1 MRLLTASL
9 TACSAVFVLAGCGG
23 ERKAGPEPRIEPVTA
38 QQLATMSEEVADLA
52 GNDECAAAE
61 RADDL
66 YNAAVE
72 ARDAGSVPERL
83 APEVVARAEELRNE
97 LNCPPPPPPPTTT
110 DEDDDDRGNGKG
122 KGKGK
127 GKGGGKHGGDED

>member
-23 ERKAGPEPRIEPVTA
+23 EERAAPPPRIEPVTA
-38 QQLATMSEEVADLA
+38 EQLAVLSEEVADLA
-52 GNDECAAAE
+52 SNDECAAAQ

-72 ARDAGSVPERL
+72 ARDTGRVPARL
-83 APEVVARAEELRNE
+83 ATELVARAEELRNE

-110 DEDDDDRGNGKG
+110 DEDEDDDDGGKG
-122 KGKGK
+122 KRRGK
-127 GKGGGKHGGDED
+127 GKHGGDGD

>member
-1 MRLLTASL
+1 MRLLIASL
-9 TACSAVFVLAGCGG
+9 TACSAALLLTACGG
-23 ERKAGPEPRIEPVTA
+23 EERAAPPPRIEPVTA
-38 QQLATMSEEVADLA
+38 QQLAVLSEEVADLA

-72 ARDAGSVPERL
+72 ARDAGRVPARL
-83 APEVVARAEELRNE
+83 ASELVARAEELRNE

-110 DEDDDDRGNGKG
+110 EEDLDHNRDEKSKG
-122 KGKGK
+122 KPKGRGKR
-127 GKGGGKHGGDED
+127 GGDED

>member
-9 TACSAVFVLAGCGG
+9 TACSAVFVLAACGG
-23 ERKAGPEPRIEPVTA
+23 EEQVAPQPRIEPVTA
-38 QQLATMSEEVADLA
+38 EQLAVLSEEVADLA

-72 ARDAGSVPERL
+72 AHDAGRVPARL
-83 APEVVARAEELRNE
+83 APELVARAEELRNE
-97 LNCPPPPPPPTTT
+97 LNCPPPPPPPPPVTT
-110 DEDDDDRGNGKG
+110 DEDENEDGNRRGKG
-122 KGKGK
+122 RRKGKK
-127 GKGGGKHGGDED
+127 GGDED

>member
-9 TACSAVFVLAGCGG
+9 TACSAVFLLAGCGG
-23 ERKAGPEPRIEPVTA
+23 DDRAAPEPRIEPVTA
-38 QQLATMSEEVADLA
+38 QQLASLSDEVAGLA

-83 APEVVARAEELRNE
+83 APELVARAEELRNE
-97 LNCPPPPPPPTTT
+97 LNCPPPPPPLPTT
-110 DEDDDDRGNGKG
+110 DEDEDGKGNGKG
-122 KGKGK
+122 KGR
-127 GKGGGKHGGDED
+127 GKHGGDED